1 MTSSEACFT
10 AGGVR
15 DEQGRAGVAPAV
27 SVQKR
32 LHQSGI
38 CLQLEGRFSIMNMLR
53 VQTGGY
59 ANKPSGL
66 KALRN
71 KEAGYTNV
79 RIMIARASLF
89 LCAHDRRRI
98 GRVWLILLA
107 KYKLFPDKGLR
118 PQSLRAQRSNLT
130 RVALFCL

>member
-1 MTSSEACFT
+1 MLSTPRCAEFL
-10 AGGVR
+10 
-15 DEQGRAGVAPAV
+15 VA
-27 SVQKR
+27 SG
-32 LHQSGI
+32 GI

-89 LCAHDRRRI
+89 
-98 GRVWLILLA
+98 
-107 KYKLFPDKGLR
+107 Y
-118 PQSLRAQRSNLT
+118 
-130 RVALFCL
+130 AL